1 MTKTENY
8 QLPQWEAAD
17 PVRRED
23 FNRAM
28 ANIDAGLMAKAD
40 QTALEE
46 YRTGITAAVAAVD
59 SKVNGVSSAAD
70 AALTQ
75 TKQELTAEIAAVRTA
90 SASAQTAA
98 NAAQTAANAAW
109 SPQNPFFVTGSYRGT
124 GIEDKNATLKIT
136 VGFQPSILII
146 SNGTES
152 YAAFGPN
159 QPKLHKGQIA
169 WDSDGV
175 TLTDA
180 DPQYRLDQLNVTYYY
195 CAFR

>member
-1 MTKTENY
+1 MMTKTTNY
-8 QLPQWEAAD
+8 QLPQWEASD
-17 PVRRED
+17 PLRRED
-23 FNRAM
+23 FNQAM
-28 ANIDAGLMAKAD
+28 ADIDAGLGGKAD
-40 QTALEE
+40 QTALEA
-46 YRTGITAAVAAVD
+46 YRTGNDAAVAALD
-59 SKVNGVSSAAD
+59 SRINSVGTT
-70 AALTQ
+70 AL
-75 TKQELTAEIAAVRTA
+75 A
-90 SASAQTAA
+90 AQTAA

-124 GIEDKNATLKIT
+124 GIEEKNASLKIT
-136 VGFQPSILII
+136 VGFQPSLIMI

-159 QPKLHKGQIA
+159 QPKLHKGQIT

-180 DPQYRLDQLNVTYYY
+180 DPQYRLDQLNTTYYY